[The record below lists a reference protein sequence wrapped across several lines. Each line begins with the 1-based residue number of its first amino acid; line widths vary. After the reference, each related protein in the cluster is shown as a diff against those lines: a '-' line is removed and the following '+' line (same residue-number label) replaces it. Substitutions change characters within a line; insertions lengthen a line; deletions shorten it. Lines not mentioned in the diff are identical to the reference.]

1 MSVTVIGS
9 HVNTRSTCH
18 IKNNKYRIKTAS
30 SISFLNQRH
39 IATPSRL
46 ESLWDETE
54 AAFSYRFLNIP
65 EQTSRLVFVMKLVG
79 LQGLNRGLSRLAD
92 PSSSSPTPR

>member
-1 MSVTVIGS
+1 MVI
-9 HVNTRSTCH
+9 
-18 IKNNKYRIKTAS
+18 IKTAS

-54 AAFSYRFLNIP
+54 AAFSYGFLNIP
-65 EQTSRLVFVMKLVG
+65 EQTSRLVLYVLPIPGTSRRCFHPEVG
-79 LQGLNRGLSRLAD
+79 HG
-92 PSSSSPTPR
+92 